1 MSIFKNGKIITLD
14 SPKIAEAFRVSSWKF
29 EAVGTNEEI
38 MALAEADEEV
48 VDLNGDTVVP
58 GFNDSH
64 MHFLNYAVF
73 KSRVE
78 LINVNSISE
87 MISKTKKYIE
97 DNKIP
102 SGQWVISR
110 GWNHNHFVEG
120 RLPIK
125 EDLDVISTDHP
136 IFFSR
141 VCGHIGVANSKAL
154 EICNINSLTTV
165 PQGGVMD
172 IEESSPTGILREN
185 AMNLVFDNI
194 PPMDKEAIKTVIKGA
209 FKDALSCGLTTIHTE
224 DLGTAG
230 SLKELID
237 AYRELDE
244 QNLLPLRFTLQLNL
258 NSLNL
263 IEDAKKLNLKS
274 KAYSHMLN
282 IGLLKLYQDG
292 SLGGRTAAMEEAYV
306 DTATDGVTIY
316 AQETLD
322 SIVLKAHESGFQIAI
337 HAIGDR
343 AMNMIL
349 DSYERLKN
357 RYPDEDLRPII
368 IHCQFTNSEILNRF
382 KTLGVVANVQ
392 PSFVMTD
399 WPIVEKA
406 VGKNRALDS
415 YNWKSML
422 DLGVNVSFSSDAPI
436 ENFNPLYGIYAAVT
450 RKDLS
455 GTPEEGFLKDQCL
468 SVEEALKAYTIGSAF
483 MSFEENIKGTISKG
497 KFADFV
503 ILSHDILNIEKDKIK
518 DITVVNTYVGGKKVF

>member
-14 SPKIAEAFRVSSWKF
+14 SSKIAEAFRISHGKF

-110 GWNHNHFVEG
+110 GWNHNHFAEG
-120 RLPIK
+120 RLPRK
-125 EDLDVISTDHP
+125 EDLDAISTDHP

-154 EICNINSLTTV
+154 EICNINSLTRV

-172 IEESSPTGILREN
+172 IKENFPTGILREN
-185 AMNLVFDNI
+185 AMNLIFDNI
-194 PPMDKEAIKTVIKGA
+194 PPMDKEAIKTAIKGA

-237 AYRELDE
+237 AYIELDG

-258 NSLNL
+258 NSLDL
-263 IEDAKKLNLKS
+263 IEDAQKLNLKS
-274 KAYSHMLN
+274 QAYSHMLN

-316 AQETLD
+316 TQDALD
-322 SIVLKAHESGFQIAI
+322 SIVLRAHESGFQIAI

-357 RYPDEDLRPII
+357 NYPDEDLRPII
-368 IHCQFTNSEILNRF
+368 IHCQFTNREILNRF

-392 PSFVMTD
+392 PSFIMTD

-406 VGKNRALDS
+406 VGKNRALES

-436 ENFNPLYGIYAAVT
+436 ESFNPLHGIYAAVT

-455 GTPEEGFLKDQCL
+455 GTPEEGFNKDQSL

-483 MSFEENIKGTISKG
+483 MSFEEDIKGTISKG

-503 ILSHDILNIEKDKIK
+503 VLSHDILTIEEDKIK